1 MKNKSKNREG
11 VGENVREQ
19 TNYFSHAINII
30 ALSKI

>member
-19 TNYFSHAINII
+19 MNYFSHAINFI
-30 ALSKI
+30 SSV